1 MVKTLGLS
9 LDELEIME
17 YGVVMD
23 MLTEKGNDDI
33 QYKQLATQTDFDRF

>member
-9 LDELEIME
+9 IDELELLE

-23 MLTEKGNDDI
+23 MLTEKGNDDYPY
-33 QYKQLATQTDFDRF
+33 QQLATQADFDRF